1 MPISH
6 TILGGPMV
14 KMFACHAGDPGS
26 IPGSR
31 ALLFTF
37 LAGQSWTSGLVSDAQ
52 YRLWLAS

>member
-1 MPISH
+1 
-6 TILGGPMV
+6 MV

-37 LAGQSWTSGLVSDAQ
+37 LAGQPWTSGLVSDAQ
-52 YRLWLAS
+52 YRLWLVS